1 MSMDTLEAALK
12 YLELGWSVI
21 PIHKESKR
29 PCIKWKRHQTELPTS
44 QEWTKWAKTWPDCN
58 IALICGQ
65 LSGVFAIDFDSGE
78 ALEYY
83 KEKYDSH
90 IEDTLCQ
97 KTGKGLHAIYN
108 THGTVIPLIQ
118 PVLEKTDLKGDRSY
132 ILIEPSIHKNGTPY
146 QWTHLNPLIDG
157 TDDILDF
164 PPCVRDMI
172 EDYKDCCSGSKKRKK
187 TSHSGYGDAAYIEKP
202 RNPDGWMNEAL
213 MGTTEGGRNTQ
224 ASKIIGGY
232 LNKGLGK
239 EEMNP
244 FLSGWNT
251 MNTEKL
257 EGKEVNGTYNSIS
270 KKAKEEEDHGLKGAV
285 KKITVFRYP
294 DGTSKYRLLLRNDK
308 FFLIQMG
315 DLFSSM
321 KTVEKIAEVT
331 GVIFD
336 PPKQARWLEIVRE
349 WYQNSDEQF
358 IDVEESEL
366 GVIKEIIASWLVQW
380 DQQKDSKHINLQTM
394 LGNNCVVQDEIVYF
408 TLTHLEE
415 DLRFKNAKIT
425 RTLLCEFLKRLG
437 SKVTEKRKRFDGS
450 RIRTW
455 EIPSNMLE

>member
-1 MSMDTLEAALK
+1 
-12 YLELGWSVI
+12 
-21 PIHKESKR
+21 
-29 PCIKWKRHQTELPTS
+29 
-44 QEWTKWAKTWPDCN
+44 
-58 IALICGQ
+58 
-65 LSGVFAIDFDSGE
+65 
-78 ALEYY
+78 
-83 KEKYDSH
+83 
-90 IEDTLCQ
+90 
-97 KTGKGLHAIYN
+97 
-108 THGTVIPLIQ
+108 
-118 PVLEKTDLKGDRSY
+118 
-132 ILIEPSIHKNGTPY
+132 
-146 QWTHLNPLIDG
+146 
-157 TDDILDF
+157 
-164 PPCVRDMI
+164 MI

-187 TSHSGYGDAAYIEKP
+187 TPRSGYGDAAYIEKP

-224 ASKIIGGY
+224 ASKLIGGFIH
-232 LNKGLGK
+232 LGLGK
-239 EEMNP
+239 EEINP
-244 FLSGWNT
+244 ITTEWNDR
-251 MNTEKL
+251 NTEKL
-257 EGKEVNGTYNSIS
+257 EDKEVDGTYNSIS
-270 KKAKEEEDHGLKGAV
+270 KKSKDEEDHGLKGAV

-294 DGTSKYRLLLRNDK
+294 DGSSKYRLLLRNDK
-308 FFLIQMG
+308 FFLTQMC

-336 PPKQARWLEIVRE
+336 PPKQARWLEIVRD
-349 WYQNSDEQF
+349 WYKNSDEQF

-366 GVIKEIIASWLVQW
+366 GVIKETITSWLVQW
-380 DQQKDSKHINLQTM
+380 NQQKDSKHINLQTM
-394 LGNNCVVQDEIVYF
+394 LTNNCVVQDEIVYF